1 MVRCRAPVSQGIW
14 AITTA
19 HCHEHAFSNP
29 CILMVPSQPG
39 LLAVPGVDISG
50 QGLQLRPLNL
60 CHPFME
66 SRRLEKTCGALHMVS
81 GVMSQFDP
89 KLVVFGS

>member
-1 MVRCRAPVSQGIW
+1 
-14 AITTA
+14 
-19 HCHEHAFSNP
+19 
-29 CILMVPSQPG
+29 MVPSQPG
-39 LLAVPGVDISG
+39 SPAVPSVDISG

-60 CHPFME
+60 CHSFME
-66 SRRLEKTCGALHMVS
+66 SRRLEKTCGGSHVVS